1 MVFENRNRL
10 ALAYDRFPGG
20 IINPSL
26 VEHAG
31 AVWGIAR
38 CEKYDQA
45 ERNADKSLN
54 ITPAL
59 AVMFQLDE
67 SLAITKEHYN
77 VRFENF
83 PSIPW
88 RTEDYRL
95 FVFQG
100 QLFCTHTLW
109 VQGYGIGMGL
119 SQVDVDQRSIS
130 LLHPITIENLEVNT
144 VEKNWVIIPRQ
155 DTLHCLYSFYP
166 QFTLTELVDL
176 HTAKFSLSL
185 QKNLQPSSADW
196 LATTGL
202 ADKLISLST
211 VPQQIQN
218 ELYLLVHQK
227 DEQHIY
233 RDFLVKIDATTMMPI
248 AISREPVIKGGDSEG
263 FWRGFLTVY
272 SLLIL
277 GNRAIVSFGEGE
289 RHAGV
294 AKAPVESLLNAEMLA
309 LREM

>member
-1 MVFENRNRL
+1 MVFEKHNRL

-31 AVWGIAR
+31 EVWGIAR

-54 ITPAL
+54 FTPAF
-59 AVMFQLDE
+59 AVMFRLNE
-67 SLAITKEHYN
+67 NLAITKEHYD

-109 VQGYGIGMGL
+109 VQGFGIGMGL
-119 SQVDVDQRSIS
+119 SQVDVDQHSIS
-130 LLHPITIENLEVNT
+130 LLHPITIENLKVNT
-144 VEKNWVIIPRQ
+144 VEKNWVIIPHQ

-166 QFTLTELVDL
+166 EFTLTELLDL
-176 HTAKFSLSL
+176 HTAKFSLSHR
-185 QKNLQPSSADW
+185 KNLQSLSADW
-196 LATTGL
+196 LPATGL
-202 ADKLISLST
+202 EDKLISLST

-277 GNRAIVSFGEGE
+277 GNQAIVSFGEGE
-289 RHAGV
+289 RYAGV
-294 AKAPVESLLNAEMLA
+294 AKAPVESLLNAETLA
-309 LREM
+309 LCEN

>member
-1 MVFENRNRL
+1 MVFEKHNRL

-31 AVWGIAR
+31 EVWGIAR

-54 ITPAL
+54 FTPAF
-59 AVMFQLDE
+59 AVMFRLNE
-67 SLAITKEHYN
+67 NLAITKEHYD

-109 VQGYGIGMGL
+109 VQGFGIGMGL
-119 SQVDVDQRSIS
+119 SQVDVDQHSIS
-130 LLHPITIENLEVNT
+130 LLHPITIENLKVNT
-144 VEKNWVIIPRQ
+144 VEKNWVIIPHQ

-166 QFTLTELVDL
+166 EFTLTELLDL
-176 HTAKFSLSL
+176 HTAKFSLS
-185 QKNLQPSSADW
+185 QRKNLQSLSADW
-196 LATTGL
+196 LPATGL
-202 ADKLISLST
+202 EDKLISLST

-277 GNRAIVSFGEGE
+277 GNQAIVSFGEGE
-289 RHAGV
+289 RYAGV
-294 AKAPVESLLNAEMLA
+294 AKAPVESLLNAETLA
-309 LREM
+309 LCEN

>member
-54 ITPAL
+54 FTPAL

-166 QFTLTELVDL
+166 QFTLAELTDL
-176 HTAKFSLSL
+176 QTASCRLSL
-185 QKNLQPSSADW
+185 QANLQPTA
-196 LATTGL
+196 TGL
-202 ADKLISLST
+202 EDKMISLST
-211 VPQQIQN
+211 VPQSIN
-218 ELYLLVHQK
+218 DGLYLLVHQK
-227 DEQHIY
+227 NDQHIY
-233 RDFLVKIDATTMMPI
+233 RDHLVKLNPDTLLPE
-248 AISREPVIKGGDSEG
+248 AISQQPVIEGGNCEG
-263 FWRGFLTVY
+263 YWRGYLTVY
-272 SLLIL
+272 SLLIWED
-277 GNRAIVSFGEGE
+277 RAVISFGEGD
-289 RHAGV
+289 RYAGV
-294 AKAPVESLLNAEMLA
+294 AEAPIEALLDAEMLA
-309 LREM
+309 LRET

>member
-1 MVFENRNRL
+1 MVFEKRNRL

-26 VEHAG
+26 VEHAD

-45 ERNADKSLN
+45 ERTADKSLN
-54 ITPAL
+54 FTPTL
-59 AVMFQLDE
+59 AVMFRLNE
-67 SLAITKEHYN
+67 SLAITEEHYN

-95 FVFQG
+95 FAFQG

-119 SQVDVDQRSIS
+119 SRVDVDQRSIS

-176 HTAKFSLSL
+176 HTAKYSLSYR
-185 QKNLQPSSADW
+185 KNLQPSSAAW
-196 LATTGL
+196 LPTTGL

-277 GNRAIVSFGEGE
+277 ENRAIVSFGEGE
-289 RHAGV
+289 RYAGV
-294 AKAPVESLLNAEMLA
+294 AEAPVEALLNAEMLA
-309 LREM
+309 LCEN